1 MNRGMKHHYLERIEN
16 LRLAI
21 RQLARELD
29 VNLGAEHDHLAQ
41 AKAMEAH
48 EHASAG
54 LVGLA
59 RIVRE
64 TVTTPAYFTDAVE
77 PVTGE
82 VESGTY
88 PQARR
93 APWPTR
99 HDEPEAEQRV
109 PDAVEVEE
117 VAPCSS

>member
-29 VNLGAEHDHLAQ
+29 VNLGAEYDHLAQ

-64 TVTTPAYFTDAVE
+64 TVTTPTYFTDAVE
-77 PVTGE
+77 
-82 VESGTY
+82 
-88 PQARR
+88 
-93 APWPTR
+93 
-99 HDEPEAEQRV
+99 

>member
-16 LRLAI
+16 LRLAV

-29 VNLGAEHDHLAQ
+29 VNLGAEYDHVAQ
-41 AKAMEAH
+41 TKAMEAH

-64 TVTTPAYFTDAVE
+64 TVTTPTYFTDAVE
-77 PVTGE
+77 P
-82 VESGTY
+82 
-88 PQARR
+88 
-93 APWPTR
+93 
-99 HDEPEAEQRV
+99 
-109 PDAVEVEE
+109 DAVEVAAEVEE

>member
-29 VNLGAEHDHLAQ
+29 VNLGAEYDHLAQ

-54 LVGLA
+54 LAGLA

-64 TVTTPAYFTDAVE
+64 TVTTPAYFTDAVAA
-77 PVTGE
+77 T
-82 VESGTY
+82 
-88 PQARR
+88 
-93 APWPTR
+93 
-99 HDEPEAEQRV
+99 EAEL
-109 PDAVEVEE
+109 PALL
-117 VAPCSS
+117 SH